1 MKTLKNKIF
10 VQIAAYR
17 DPELLPTIQNCIEM
31 AANPENL
38 HFCIAWQHSTDDTWD
53 TLVQY
58 EQDSRFTILDIPY
71 NHTKGT
77 CWARNQIQQYWNGEE
92 YTLHLDS
99 HHRFVKDWDTM
110 LINMVKDLK
119 KAGHKKP
126 LLTAYVPSYDPK
138 NDPSGR
144 ASEPW
149 WMTFDRF
156 TPEGA
161 VFFIPQIIPDWE
173 SRTLPLPARFLSA
186 HFLFT
191 LGKFCKEVPHDPS
204 YLFHGEEIS
213 LAARAYTWG
222 YDLFAPHKVVVWHEY
237 SRNHRPRKSWDDIPQ
252 WNTWDIESL
261 ARNRRLLNIDNERD
275 DTEDFGVYG
284 FGSIRTLEE
293 YEDYA
298 GISFTKRGVRKQVL
312 DHVPPPTTDGPY
324 IRVFK
329 HCIDIP
335 FVQVPYDDYNV
346 WAVAFEDQDGNEIL
360 RVDAYADEI
369 SRMKSDPDG
378 YCKLWRTFHTENQ
391 PKKWIVWPHSEE
403 HGWCERIMGEL

>member
-17 DPELLPTIQNCIEM
+17 DPELLPTIQNCIDM
-31 AANPENL
+31 AENPDNL
-38 HFCIAWQHSTDDTWD
+38 HFCIAWQHSDADTWD
-53 TLVQY
+53 TLAQY
-58 EQDSRFTILDIPY
+58 VDDPRFTIIDIPY

-77 CWARNQIQQYWNGEE
+77 CWARNLIQQYWNGEE

-99 HHRFVKDWDTM
+99 HHRFVKDWDTV
-110 LINMVKDLK
+110 LIKMMKDLK

-126 LLTAYVPSYDPK
+126 LLTAYVPSYEPK
-138 NDPSGR
+138 NDPASR

-161 VFFIPQIIPDWE
+161 VFFIPQIVPDWK

-191 LGKFCKEVPHDPS
+191 LGKFCKEVPHDPN

-237 SRNHRPRKSWDDIPQ
+237 TRSHRPRKSWDDIPQ
-252 WNTWDIESL
+252 WTTWDVESL
-261 ARNRRLLNIDNERD
+261 ARNRRLLNIDNEHD
-275 DTEDFGVYG
+275 SNEDFGVSG
-284 FGSIRTLEE
+284 FGSVRTLQE

-298 GISFTKRGVRKQVL
+298 GISFVNRGVRKQVL
-312 DHVPPPTTDGPY
+312 DHVPPPTGEGPY

-335 FVQVPYDDYNV
+335 FIKVPHDDYNV
-346 WAVAFEDQDGNEIL
+346 WAVAFEDQDGNELI
-360 RVDAYADEI
+360 RVDAYTDEI
-369 SRMKSDPDG
+369 LRMKSDPDG
-378 YCKLWRTFHTENQ
+378 YCKLWRTFHTEKQ
-391 PKKWIVWPHSEE
+391 PKKWVVWPHSEKN
-403 HGWCERIMGEL
+403 GWCERLTGEL